1 MADNPQT
8 SIFRKE
14 SLERLSSPE
23 QLDQL
28 MQVVTPRSWIPLA
41 TLGTLIGLVVLWA
54 IFGRIPITMVG
65 RGVIVRTTS
74 GSSELVGL
82 TYFQQSD
89 SEQIRPGMSIVLV
102 PDSVQS
108 ERVGGVLARIK
119 SISGPAITTL
129 DAARQSKTIDS
140 SLQADSVEVM
150 TELERDPSTLSGY
163 RWTSTGGSKLN
174 LVPGV
179 TTTARITLEERA
191 PIAFI
196 FPFLEAR

>member
-1 MADNPQT
+1 MTDNPQT
-8 SIFRKE
+8 SIFRQE

-41 TLGTLIGLVVLWA
+41 TLCALIGLVLLWA
-54 IFGRIPITMVG
+54 IFGRIPITTAG
-65 RGVIVRTTS
+65 RGVIVHPTS
-74 GSSELVGL
+74 RSNELVGL

-89 SEQIRPGMSIVLV
+89 TRQMRPGMTIILV

-108 ERVGGVLARIK
+108 ERVGGVLAQIK
-119 SISGPAITTL
+119 SISGPSITTL
-129 DAARQSKTIDS
+129 DAARQAETDP
-140 SLQADSVEVM
+140 SLQAGLIEVV

-163 RWTSTGGSKLN
+163 RWTSAGGGKLN